1 MFNNKI
7 VNIIFSIL
15 VAIGLWVYVV
25 GEINPETTG
34 KFQDIP
40 IRFVNASVLAEND
53 LALADPGN
61 PTVTVTISGTRADMK
76 ELTASEIDVTADL
89 SGLVK
94 GENRVD
100 LAVSLPNDMK
110 LKSISDDK
118 VRVTIEALVTAEKPV
133 QLRYEGDIPEGKEP
147 GAVTLSPDTVVVRGA
162 ASSIEKVEA
171 VAAVVSASQIKA
183 EPVELEAGLAAVD
196 KDGNR
201 IPYLFLSQSQASVRV
216 AMLDLLTV
224 PLELSVRGNVPNGY
238 VLKSSQKP
246 ETITIKGTAEAL
258 SGIESIKGES
268 IDISGEKETVDIP
281 IQLTLPEGVE
291 LATASPNPTLQL
303 VIEPKTAKSFTY
315 DSGDLTPRGLAAGLA
330 VDIPSQSILLSVQSS
345 ADVAAGLRAGDF
357 TLALDLEGFK
367 AGTYKVAILVETQK
381 TGIDYSVAPK
391 EIQIIIREE

>member
-7 VNIIFSIL
+7 VNIVFSIL

-34 KFQDIP
+34 KFQDVP
-40 IRFVNASVLAEND
+40 IRFVNAAVLAEDD

-89 SGLVK
+89 SGLAK

-110 LKSISDDK
+110 LLSISDDK
-118 VRVTIEALVTAEKPV
+118 VRVVVEALVTAEKPV
-133 QLRYEGDIPEGKEP
+133 QIRYEGEIPEGKEP
-147 GAVTLSPDTVVVRGA
+147 GAITLSTDTVAVSGA
-162 ASSIEKVEA
+162 ASSIQKVQA
-171 VAAVVSASQIKA
+171 VAAVVSASQINA
-183 EPVELEAGLAAVD
+183 DPVELEAGLSAVD
-196 KDGNR
+196 KEGNR
-201 IPYLFLSQSQASVRV
+201 IPYLFLSQNQATVRV
-216 AMLDLLTV
+216 TMLDLLTV
-224 PLELSVRGNVPNGY
+224 PLELSVKGTVPNGY
-238 VLKSSQKP
+238 ILKSSQKP

-258 SGIESIKGES
+258 SGIESIKGGS
-268 IDISGEKETVDIP
+268 IDISGEKESVDIP

-291 LATASPNPTLQL
+291 LAASSPEPTLQL
-303 VIEPKTAKSFTY
+303 IIEPKTAKSFTY

-330 VDIPSQSILLSVQSS
+330 VDIPTQSILLSVQSS

-367 AGTYKVAILVETQK
+367 AGTYKVAIAVETQK

>member
-1 MFNNKI
+1 
-7 VNIIFSIL
+7 
-15 VAIGLWVYVV
+15 
-25 GEINPETTG
+25 
-34 KFQDIP
+34 
-40 IRFVNASVLAEND
+40 
-53 LALADPGN
+53 
-61 PTVTVTISGTRADMK
+61 MK

-133 QLRYEGDIPEGKEP
+133 QLRYEGNIPEGKEP

-268 IDISGEKETVDIP
+268 IDISGEKESVDIP